1 MSKPG
6 RVGSCL
12 VASLF
17 VFALASGTNEASARG
32 FGGGHGHGG
41 GGGGGGGGFRA
52 GGAHFGGGSFRG
64 MSGAGLRS
72 GMGGLNRNFAV
83 RSSSVG
89 RSFTSFHSTRQF
101 SHTSRSLASQNF
113 TRMGSSRALTRSGN
127 LRLGSNSLA
136 NRSINRQFAGN
147 NRNLVTGSV
156 NGAGRTSLVRN
167 PALASFASRNGTAG
181 MLRQASFNGAL
192 AGRNWKNWNGGNWNG
207 NGGWWWLHNRPIF
220 VIGWFGPVFWPFAYW
235 DFIDYTFWPYAY
247 DAFWPYAF
255 DDVYVGVFGPYAYE
269 GRGYANV
276 VSSRRH
282 ARRTRDNST
291 ITSVVCGEQ
300 APALTNWP
308 IEQISQTVQPTESQQ
323 TVLNELKDATGKAVS
338 ALQSACPEDL
348 PSTAPGR
355 LAAMD
360 KRIATMLLALSIVQP
375 PLQRFYDSL
384 SDEQKARFNVVS
396 SDPQTSRTARASDR
410 SPDLSQV
417 CGADAL
423 KPVNMPTDR
432 IAKTLS
438 PTDSQRSALD
448 SLNEATRKAAEFLKA
463 NCPTEQA
470 FTPPGRISAME
481 HRLQAMQAAI
491 KTVQPALEN
500 FYNLLTDEQKAR
512 FNLLGSQQI

>member
-417 CGADAL
+417 CGANAL

>member
-1 MSKPG
+1 MSKLG
-6 RVGSCL
+6 CVGSCL
-12 VASLF
+12 VASIF
-17 VFALASGTNEASARG
+17 VLAIACGMNEASARG
-32 FGGGHGHGG
+32 FGGH
-41 GGGGGGGGFRA
+41 GGGGGGGFRA
-52 GGAHFGGGSFRG
+52 GGGHFGGGGGGFRG
-64 MSGAGLRS
+64 MGGGGMRS
-72 GMGGLNRNFAV
+72 GMGGLNRSFAV
-83 RSSSVG
+83 RSSSMG
-89 RSFTSFHSTRQF
+89 RSVSSFRSTRQF
-101 SHTSRSLASQNF
+101 HTRSF
-113 TRMGSSRALTRSGN
+113 TRTSSSRALTRNGN
-127 LRLGSNSLA
+127 VRFGSNSLA
-136 NRSINRQFAGN
+136 NRSINRQFARN
-147 NRNLVTGSV
+147 NSNLVTGSV
-156 NGAGRTSLVRN
+156 NGTARTSLVRN
-167 PALASFASRNGTAG
+167 TALASFASRNGHAG
-181 MLRQASFNGAL
+181 MLRQASFNGNWT
-192 AGRNWKNWNGGNWNG
+192 GRNWRNWNGGNWHG
-207 NGGWWWLHNRPIF
+207 NNGWWWRNRPIF

-282 ARRTRDNST
+282 ARRTRDNAT
-291 ITSVVCGEQ
+291 TASVVCGEQ

-308 IEQISQTVQPTESQQ
+308 IEQISQTVQPTDAQQ
-323 TVLNELKDATGKAVS
+323 AVLNELKDATGKAVS

-360 KRIATMLLALSIVQP
+360 KRIATMLLALGIVQP
-375 PLQRFYDSL
+375 PLQRFYDAL

-396 SDPQTSRTARASDR
+396 SDPQTGRVARASDR
-410 SPDLSQV
+410 SPDLSQI
-417 CGADAL
+417 CGAEAL
-423 KPVNMPTDR
+423 KPVNVPTDR

-438 PTDSQRSALD
+438 PTDAQRTALD
-448 SLNEATRKAAEFLKA
+448 NLNEATQKAAEFLKA
-463 NCPTEQA
+463 NCPSDQA

-512 FNLLGSQQI
+512 FNLLGSQQS

>member
-6 RVGSCL
+6 RGGSCL

-32 FGGGHGHGG
+32 FGGGHG
-41 GGGGGGGGFRA
+41 GGGGGGGFRA

-64 MSGAGLRS
+64 MSGAGLRG

-83 RSSSVG
+83 RSSSMG
-89 RSFTSFHSTRQF
+89 RSFTSFHSIRQF
-101 SHTSRSLASQNF
+101 HTSRSLASRNF

-156 NGAGRTSLVRN
+156 NGAGRTSLLRN

-323 TVLNELKDATGKAVS
+323 TDLNELKDATGKAVS
-338 ALQSACPEDL
+338 ALQAACPEDL

>member
-1 MSKPG
+1 
-6 RVGSCL
+6 
-12 VASLF
+12 
-17 VFALASGTNEASARG
+17 
-32 FGGGHGHGG
+32 
-41 GGGGGGGGFRA
+41 
-52 GGAHFGGGSFRG
+52 
-64 MSGAGLRS
+64 
-72 GMGGLNRNFAV
+72 
-83 RSSSVG
+83 
-89 RSFTSFHSTRQF
+89 
-101 SHTSRSLASQNF
+101 
-113 TRMGSSRALTRSGN
+113 LTRNGN
-127 LRLGSNSLA
+127 VRFGSNSLA
-136 NRSINRQFAGN
+136 NRSINRQFARN
-147 NRNLVTGSV
+147 NSNLVTGSV
-156 NGAGRTSLVRN
+156 KGAARTSLVRN
-167 PALASFASRNGTAG
+167 TALASFASRNGRAG
-181 MLRQASFNGAL
+181 MLRQASFIGNL
-192 AGRNWKNWNGGNWNG
+192 SGRFWRNLNGGNWHG
-207 NGGWWWLHNRPIF
+207 NGGWWWRNNRPIF

-282 ARRTRDNST
+282 ARRSRDNAT
-291 ITSVVCGEQ
+291 TTSVVCGEQ

-308 IEQISQTVQPTESQQ
+308 IEQISQTVQPTDAQQ
-323 TVLNELKDATGKAVS
+323 AVLNELKDATGKAVS

-360 KRIATMLLALSIVQP
+360 KRIATMLLALGIVQP

-396 SDPQTSRTARASDR
+396 SDPQTGRAARANDR

-417 CGADAL
+417 CGAEAL
-423 KPVNMPTDR
+423 KPVNVPTDR
-432 IAKTLS
+432 IAKTVS
-438 PTDSQRSALD
+438 PTDAQRTALD
-448 SLNEATRKAAEFLKA
+448 SLNEATQKAAEFLKA
-463 NCPTEQA
+463 NCPSEQA

-512 FNLLGSQQI
+512 FNLLGSQQS

>member
-156 NGAGRTSLVRN
+156 NGAGRTSLLRN

-323 TVLNELKDATGKAVS
+323 TDLNELKDATGKAVS

>member
-1 MSKPG
+1 
-6 RVGSCL
+6 
-12 VASLF
+12 
-17 VFALASGTNEASARG
+17 
-32 FGGGHGHGG
+32 
-41 GGGGGGGGFRA
+41 
-52 GGAHFGGGSFRG
+52 
-64 MSGAGLRS
+64 
-72 GMGGLNRNFAV
+72 
-83 RSSSVG
+83 
-89 RSFTSFHSTRQF
+89 
-101 SHTSRSLASQNF
+101 
-113 TRMGSSRALTRSGN
+113 LTRNGN
-127 LRLGSNSLA
+127 VRFGSNSLA
-136 NRSINRQFAGN
+136 NRSINRQFARN
-147 NRNLVTGSV
+147 NSNLVTGSV
-156 NGAGRTSLVRN
+156 NGTARTSLVRN
-167 PALASFASRNGTAG
+167 TALASFASRNGHAG
-181 MLRQASFNGAL
+181 MLRQASFNGNWT
-192 AGRNWKNWNGGNWNG
+192 GRNWRNWNGGNWHG
-207 NGGWWWLHNRPIF
+207 NNGWWWRNRPIF

-282 ARRTRDNST
+282 ARRTRDNAT
-291 ITSVVCGEQ
+291 TASVVCGEQ

-308 IEQISQTVQPTESQQ
+308 IEQISQTVQPTDAQQ
-323 TVLNELKDATGKAVS
+323 AVLNELKDATGKAVS

-360 KRIATMLLALSIVQP
+360 KRIATMLLALGIVQP

-396 SDPQTSRTARASDR
+396 SDPQTGRAARASDR
-410 SPDLSQV
+410 SPDLSQI
-417 CGADAL
+417 CGAAAL
-423 KPVNMPTDR
+423 KPVNVPTDR

-438 PTDSQRSALD
+438 PTDAQRTALD
-448 SLNEATRKAAEFLKA
+448 NLNEATQKAAEFLKA
-463 NCPTEQA
+463 NCPSDQA

-512 FNLLGSQQI
+512 FNLLGSQQS

>member
-6 RVGSCL
+6 RGGSCL

-32 FGGGHGHGG
+32 FGGGH

-323 TVLNELKDATGKAVS
+323 TDLNELKDATGKAVS

-417 CGADAL
+417 CGANAL

>member
-1 MSKPG
+1 
-6 RVGSCL
+6 
-12 VASLF
+12 
-17 VFALASGTNEASARG
+17 
-32 FGGGHGHGG
+32 
-41 GGGGGGGGFRA
+41 
-52 GGAHFGGGSFRG
+52 
-64 MSGAGLRS
+64 
-72 GMGGLNRNFAV
+72 
-83 RSSSVG
+83 
-89 RSFTSFHSTRQF
+89 
-101 SHTSRSLASQNF
+101 
-113 TRMGSSRALTRSGN
+113 
-127 LRLGSNSLA
+127 
-136 NRSINRQFAGN
+136 
-147 NRNLVTGSV
+147 
-156 NGAGRTSLVRN
+156 
-167 PALASFASRNGTAG
+167 
-181 MLRQASFNGAL
+181 MLRHASFNGAL
-192 AGRNWKNWNGGNWNG
+192 AGRNWTSWNGGNWQG

-235 DFIDYTFWPYAY
+235 DFIDYTFWPYAH

-291 ITSVVCGEQ
+291 TTSVVCGEQ

-308 IEQISQTVQPTESQQ
+308 IEQISQTVQPTEAQQ

-360 KRIATMLLALSIVQP
+360 KRIATMLLALGIVQP
-375 PLQRFYDSL
+375 PLQRFYDVL
-384 SDEQKARFNVVS
+384 SDEQKARFNVVR
-396 SDPQTSRTARASDR
+396 SDPQTGRTARASDR

-423 KPVNMPTDR
+423 KPVNVPTDR

-438 PTDSQRSALD
+438 PTDVQRSALD
-448 SLNEATRKAAEFLKA
+448 SLNEATQKAAEFLKA

-512 FNLLGSQQI
+512 FNLLGSQQS

>member
-32 FGGGHGHGG
+32 FGGGHGH

-291 ITSVVCGEQ
+291 TTSVVCGER

-308 IEQISQTVQPTESQQ
+308 IEQISQTVQPTEAQQ

>member
-1 MSKPG
+1 MSKFG

-17 VFALASGTNEASARG
+17 VFALASGMKEASARG
-32 FGGGHGHGG
+32 FGGGHGGG
-41 GGGGGGGGFRA
+41 GGGGGIRASGG
-52 GGAHFGGGSFRG
+52 HFGGGSFRG
-64 MSGAGLRS
+64 MGSGGLRG
-72 GMGGLNRNFAV
+72 GMGGLNRSFTG
-83 RSSSVG
+83 RSSSMG
-89 RSFTSFHSTRQF
+89 RPFSSFHSTRQF
-101 SHTSRSLASQNF
+101 HMSRSLTSRNF
-113 TRMGSSRALTRSGN
+113 TRVGSNRALTRSGN

-136 NRSINRQFAGN
+136 NRSINRQFAGK

-156 NGAGRTSLVRN
+156 KGAGRTSLVRK
-167 PALASFASRNGTAG
+167 PALASLASRNGNAG

-192 AGRNWKNWNGGNWNG
+192 AGRNWKNWNGGNWHG
-207 NGGWWWLHNRPIF
+207 NGGWWWRHNRPIF

-235 DFIDYTFWPYAY
+235 DIIDYTFWPYAY

-291 ITSVVCGEQ
+291 TTSVVCGEQ

-308 IEQISQTVQPTESQQ
+308 IEQISQTVQPTEAQQ
-323 TVLNELKDATGKAVS
+323 AVLNELKDATGKAVS
-338 ALQSACPEDL
+338 ALRSACPEDL

-355 LAAMD
+355 LTAMD
-360 KRIATMLLALSIVQP
+360 KRIATMLLALGIVQP
-375 PLQRFYDSL
+375 PLQRFYDAL

-396 SDPQTSRTARASDR
+396 SDPQTDRTARASDR
-410 SPDLSQV
+410 FPDLSQV

-423 KPVNMPTDR
+423 KPVNVPTDR

-438 PTDSQRSALD
+438 PTDAQRGALD
-448 SLNEATRKAAEFLKA
+448 SLNEATQKAAEFLKA

-470 FTPPGRISAME
+470 FTPPGRISTME

-512 FNLLGSQQI
+512 FNLLGSQQS

>member
-32 FGGGHGHGG
+32 FGGGHG
-41 GGGGGGGGFRA
+41 GGGGGGGFRA

-64 MSGAGLRS
+64 MSGAGLRG

-83 RSSSVG
+83 RSSSMG

-101 SHTSRSLASQNF
+101 HTSRSLASQNF

-156 NGAGRTSLVRN
+156 NGAGRTSLLRN

>member
-1 MSKPG
+1 MSKLG
-6 RVGSCL
+6 RLGSCL

-17 VFALASGTNEASARG
+17 VFAVASGINEASARG
-32 FGGGHGHGG
+32 FGGGHG
-41 GGGGGGGGFRA
+41 GGGGGGGFRA
-52 GGAHFGGGSFRG
+52 GGGHFGGGSFRG
-64 MSGAGLRS
+64 MSGAGLRG

-83 RSSSVG
+83 RSSSMG
-89 RSFTSFHSTRQF
+89 RSFSSFHSTRQF
-101 SHTSRSLASQNF
+101 HTFRSLASRNF

-136 NRSINRQFAGN
+136 NRSISRQFAGN
-147 NRNLVTGSV
+147 NRNLVAGSV

-167 PALASFASRNGTAG
+167 TALASFASRNGNAG

-192 AGRNWKNWNGGNWNG
+192 AGRNWKSWNGGNWHG

-282 ARRTRDNST
+282 ARRTRDSST
-291 ITSVVCGEQ
+291 TTSVVCGEQ

-308 IEQISQTVQPTESQQ
+308 IEQISQTVQPTEAQQ

-360 KRIATMLLALSIVQP
+360 KRIATMLLALGIVQP
-375 PLQRFYDSL
+375 PLQRFYDAL

-396 SDPQTSRTARASDR
+396 SDPQTGRIARASDR
-410 SPDLSQV
+410 SLDLSQV

-423 KPVNMPTDR
+423 KPVNVPTDR

-438 PTDSQRSALD
+438 PTDAQRSALD
-448 SLNEATRKAAEFLKA
+448 SLNEATQKAAEFLKA

-512 FNLLGSQQI
+512 FNLLGSQQS

>member
-32 FGGGHGHGG
+32 FGGGHG
-41 GGGGGGGGFRA
+41 GGGGGGGFRA

-64 MSGAGLRS
+64 MSGAGLRG

-83 RSSSVG
+83 RSSSMG

-101 SHTSRSLASQNF
+101 HTSRSLASQNF

-156 NGAGRTSLVRN
+156 NGAGRTSLLRN

-323 TVLNELKDATGKAVS
+323 TDLNELKDATGKAVS

-396 SDPQTSRTARASDR
+396 SDPQTSRTARATDR

-417 CGADAL
+417 CGANAL

-491 KTVQPALEN
+491 KTVQPALDN

-512 FNLLGSQQI
+512 FNLLGSQQS

>member
-6 RVGSCL
+6 RGGSCL

-32 FGGGHGHGG
+32 FGGGHG
-41 GGGGGGGGFRA
+41 GGGGGGGFRA

-64 MSGAGLRS
+64 MSGAGLRG

-83 RSSSVG
+83 RSSSMG

-156 NGAGRTSLVRN
+156 NGAGRTSLLRN

-323 TVLNELKDATGKAVS
+323 TDLNELKDATGKAVS

-417 CGADAL
+417 CGANAL

>member
-1 MSKPG
+1 
-6 RVGSCL
+6 
-12 VASLF
+12 
-17 VFALASGTNEASARG
+17 
-32 FGGGHGHGG
+32 
-41 GGGGGGGGFRA
+41 
-52 GGAHFGGGSFRG
+52 
-64 MSGAGLRS
+64 
-72 GMGGLNRNFAV
+72 
-83 RSSSVG
+83 
-89 RSFTSFHSTRQF
+89 
-101 SHTSRSLASQNF
+101 
-113 TRMGSSRALTRSGN
+113 
-127 LRLGSNSLA
+127 
-136 NRSINRQFAGN
+136 
-147 NRNLVTGSV
+147 
-156 NGAGRTSLVRN
+156 
-167 PALASFASRNGTAG
+167 

-192 AGRNWKNWNGGNWNG
+192 AGRNWRNWNVGNWHG
-207 NGGWWWLHNRPIF
+207 NGGWWWRHNRPIF

-308 IEQISQTVQPTESQQ
+308 IEQISQTIQPTEAQQ
-323 TVLNELKDATGKAVS
+323 AVLNELKDATGKAVS

-417 CGADAL
+417 CGANAL

>member
-1 MSKPG
+1 MSKLG
-6 RVGSCL
+6 CVGSCL
-12 VASLF
+12 VASIF
-17 VFALASGTNEASARG
+17 VFAIACGMNEASARG
-32 FGGGHGHGG
+32 FGGH
-41 GGGGGGGGFRA
+41 GGGGGGGFRA
-52 GGAHFGGGSFRG
+52 GGGHFGGGGGGFRG
-64 MSGAGLRS
+64 MGGGGMRS
-72 GMGGLNRNFAV
+72 GMGGLNRSFAV
-83 RSSSVG
+83 RSSSMG
-89 RSFTSFHSTRQF
+89 RSVSSFRSTRQF
-101 SHTSRSLASQNF
+101 HTRSF
-113 TRMGSSRALTRSGN
+113 TRTSSSRALTRNGN
-127 LRLGSNSLA
+127 VRFGSNSLA
-136 NRSINRQFAGN
+136 NRSINRQFARN
-147 NRNLVTGSV
+147 NSNLVTGSV
-156 NGAGRTSLVRN
+156 NGTARTSLVRN
-167 PALASFASRNGTAG
+167 TALASFASRNGHAG
-181 MLRQASFNGAL
+181 MLRQASFNGNWT
-192 AGRNWKNWNGGNWNG
+192 GRNWRNWNGGNWHG
-207 NGGWWWLHNRPIF
+207 NNGWWWRNRPIF

-282 ARRTRDNST
+282 ARRTRDNAT
-291 ITSVVCGEQ
+291 TASVVCGEQ

-308 IEQISQTVQPTESQQ
+308 IEQISQTVQPTDAQQ
-323 TVLNELKDATGKAVS
+323 AVLNELKDATGKAVS

-360 KRIATMLLALSIVQP
+360 KRIATMLLALGIVQP
-375 PLQRFYDSL
+375 PLQRFYDAL

-396 SDPQTSRTARASDR
+396 SDPQTGRVARASDR
-410 SPDLSQV
+410 SPDLSQI
-417 CGADAL
+417 CGAEAL
-423 KPVNMPTDR
+423 KPVNVPTDR

-438 PTDSQRSALD
+438 PTDAQRTALD
-448 SLNEATRKAAEFLKA
+448 SLNEATQKAAEFLKA
-463 NCPTEQA
+463 NCPSDQA

-512 FNLLGSQQI
+512 FNLLGSQQS

>member
-1 MSKPG
+1 M
-6 RVGSCL
+6 
-12 VASLF
+12 
-17 VFALASGTNEASARG
+17 
-32 FGGGHGHGG
+32 GG
-41 GGGGGGGGFRA
+41 GG
-52 GGAHFGGGSFRG
+52 
-64 MSGAGLRS
+64 MRS
-72 GMGGLNRNFAV
+72 GMGGLNRSFAV
-83 RSSSVG
+83 RSSSMG
-89 RSFTSFHSTRQF
+89 RSFSSFRSTRQF
-101 SHTSRSLASQNF
+101 HTRSF
-113 TRMGSSRALTRSGN
+113 TRMSSSRALTRNGN
-127 LRLGSNSLA
+127 VRFGSNSLA
-136 NRSINRQFAGN
+136 NRSINRQFARN
-147 NRNLVTGSV
+147 NSNLVTGSV
-156 NGAGRTSLVRN
+156 NGTARTSLVRN
-167 PALASFASRNGTAG
+167 TALASFASRNGHAG
-181 MLRQASFNGAL
+181 MLRQASFNGNWT
-192 AGRNWKNWNGGNWNG
+192 GRNWRNWNGGNWHG
-207 NGGWWWLHNRPIF
+207 NNGWWWRNRPIF

-282 ARRTRDNST
+282 ARRTRDNAT
-291 ITSVVCGEQ
+291 TASVVCGEQ

-308 IEQISQTVQPTESQQ
+308 IEQISQTVQPTDAQQ
-323 TVLNELKDATGKAVS
+323 AVLNELKDATGKAVS

-360 KRIATMLLALSIVQP
+360 KRIATMLLALGIVQP
-375 PLQRFYDSL
+375 PLQRFYDAL

-396 SDPQTSRTARASDR
+396 SDPQTGRVARASDR
-410 SPDLSQV
+410 SPDLSQI
-417 CGADAL
+417 CGAEAL
-423 KPVNMPTDR
+423 KPVNVPTDR

-438 PTDSQRSALD
+438 PTDAQRTALD
-448 SLNEATRKAAEFLKA
+448 NLNEATQKAAEFLKA
-463 NCPTEQA
+463 NCPSDQA

-512 FNLLGSQQI
+512 FNLLGSQQS

>member
-52 GGAHFGGGSFRG
+52 GGAHFGSGSFRG
-64 MSGAGLRS
+64 MSGAGLRG

-83 RSSSVG
+83 RSSSMG

-101 SHTSRSLASQNF
+101 HTSRSLASQNF

-156 NGAGRTSLVRN
+156 NGAGRTSLLRN

-247 DAFWPYAF
+247 DPFWPYAF

-291 ITSVVCGEQ
+291 TTSVVCGEQ

-308 IEQISQTVQPTESQQ
+308 IEQISQTVQPTEAQQ
-323 TVLNELKDATGKAVS
+323 AVLNELKDATGKAVS

-355 LAAMD
+355 LTAMD

-417 CGADAL
+417 CGANAL

-432 IAKTLS
+432 IAKTLN
-438 PTDSQRSALD
+438 PTDAQRTALD
-448 SLNEATRKAAEFLKA
+448 SLNEATQKAAEFLKA

>member
-1 MSKPG
+1 MSKLG
-6 RVGSCL
+6 CVGSCL
-12 VASLF
+12 VASIF
-17 VFALASGTNEASARG
+17 VFAIACGMNEASARG
-32 FGGGHGHGG
+32 FGGH
-41 GGGGGGGGFRA
+41 GGGGGGGFRA
-52 GGAHFGGGSFRG
+52 GGGHFGGGGGGFRG
-64 MSGAGLRS
+64 MGGGGMRS
-72 GMGGLNRNFAV
+72 GMGGLNRSFAV
-83 RSSSVG
+83 RSSSMG
-89 RSFTSFHSTRQF
+89 RSVSSFRSTRQF
-101 SHTSRSLASQNF
+101 HTRSF
-113 TRMGSSRALTRSGN
+113 TRTSSSRALTRNGN
-127 LRLGSNSLA
+127 VRFGSNSLA
-136 NRSINRQFAGN
+136 NRSINRQFARN
-147 NRNLVTGSV
+147 NSNLVTGSV
-156 NGAGRTSLVRN
+156 NGARRASLVRN
-167 PALASFASRNGTAG
+167 PALASFASRNGNAG
-181 MLRQASFNGAL
+181 MLRQASFNGNL
-192 AGRNWKNWNGGNWNG
+192 AGRNWRNWNGGNWHG
-207 NGGWWWLHNRPIF
+207 NGGWWWRNNRPIF

-282 ARRTRDNST
+282 ARRSRDNAT
-291 ITSVVCGEQ
+291 TTSVVCGEQ

-308 IEQISQTVQPTESQQ
+308 IEQISQTVQPTDAQQ
-323 TVLNELKDATGKAVS
+323 AVLNELKDATGKAVG

-360 KRIATMLLALSIVQP
+360 KRIATMLLALGIVQP

-396 SDPQTSRTARASDR
+396 SDPQTGRAARASDR

-417 CGADAL
+417 CGAEAL
-423 KPVNMPTDR
+423 KPVNVPTDR
-432 IAKTLS
+432 IAKTVS
-438 PTDSQRSALD
+438 PTDAQRTALD
-448 SLNEATRKAAEFLKA
+448 SLNEATQKAAEFLKA
-463 NCPTEQA
+463 NCPSEQA

-512 FNLLGSQQI
+512 FNLLGSQQS

>member
-32 FGGGHGHGG
+32 FGGGHGH

-338 ALQSACPEDL
+338 ALQSTCPEDL

>member
-12 VASLF
+12 VASFF

-32 FGGGHGHGG
+32 FGGGH

-64 MSGAGLRS
+64 MSGAGLRG

-83 RSSSVG
+83 RSSSMG

-101 SHTSRSLASQNF
+101 HTSRSLASQNF

-156 NGAGRTSLVRN
+156 NGAGRTSLLRN

-323 TVLNELKDATGKAVS
+323 TDLNELKDATGKAVS

-396 SDPQTSRTARASDR
+396 SDPQTSRTARATDR

-417 CGADAL
+417 CGANAL

>member
-1 MSKPG
+1 
-6 RVGSCL
+6 
-12 VASLF
+12 
-17 VFALASGTNEASARG
+17 VFAIACGMNEASARG
-32 FGGGHGHGG
+32 FGGH

-52 GGAHFGGGSFRG
+52 GGGHFGGGGGGFRG
-64 MSGAGLRS
+64 MGGGGMRS
-72 GMGGLNRNFAV
+72 GMGGLNRSFAV
-83 RSSSVG
+83 RSSSMG
-89 RSFTSFHSTRQF
+89 RSVSSFRSTRQF
-101 SHTSRSLASQNF
+101 HTRSF
-113 TRMGSSRALTRSGN
+113 TRTSSSRALTRNGN
-127 LRLGSNSLA
+127 VRFGSNSLA
-136 NRSINRQFAGN
+136 NRSINRQFARN
-147 NRNLVTGSV
+147 NSNLVTGSV
-156 NGAGRTSLVRN
+156 NGTARTSLVRN
-167 PALASFASRNGTAG
+167 TALASFASRNGHAG
-181 MLRQASFNGAL
+181 MLRQASFNGNWT
-192 AGRNWKNWNGGNWNG
+192 GRNWRNWNGGNWHG
-207 NGGWWWLHNRPIF
+207 NNGWWWRNRPIF

-282 ARRTRDNST
+282 ARRTRDNAT
-291 ITSVVCGEQ
+291 TASVVCGEQ

-308 IEQISQTVQPTESQQ
+308 IEQISQTVQPTDAQQ
-323 TVLNELKDATGKAVS
+323 AVLNELKDATGKAVS

-360 KRIATMLLALSIVQP
+360 KRIATMLLALGIVQP
-375 PLQRFYDSL
+375 PLQRFYDAL

-396 SDPQTSRTARASDR
+396 SDPQTGRVARASDR
-410 SPDLSQV
+410 SPDLSQI
-417 CGADAL
+417 CGAEAL
-423 KPVNMPTDR
+423 KPVNVPTDR

-438 PTDSQRSALD
+438 PTDAQRTALD
-448 SLNEATRKAAEFLKA
+448 NLNEATQKAAEFLKA
-463 NCPTEQA
+463 NCPSDQA

-512 FNLLGSQQI
+512 FNLLGSQQS

>member
-1 MSKPG
+1 M
-6 RVGSCL
+6 
-12 VASLF
+12 
-17 VFALASGTNEASARG
+17 
-32 FGGGHGHGG
+32 GG
-41 GGGGGGGGFRA
+41 GG
-52 GGAHFGGGSFRG
+52 
-64 MSGAGLRS
+64 MRS
-72 GMGGLNRNFAV
+72 GMGGLNRSFAV
-83 RSSSVG
+83 RSSSMG
-89 RSFTSFHSTRQF
+89 RSVSSFRSTRQF
-101 SHTSRSLASQNF
+101 HTRSF
-113 TRMGSSRALTRSGN
+113 TRTSSSRALTRNGN
-127 LRLGSNSLA
+127 VRFGSNSLA
-136 NRSINRQFAGN
+136 NRSINRQFARN
-147 NRNLVTGSV
+147 NSNLVTGSV
-156 NGAGRTSLVRN
+156 NGTARTSLVRN
-167 PALASFASRNGTAG
+167 TALASFASRNGHAG
-181 MLRQASFNGAL
+181 MLRQASFNGNWT
-192 AGRNWKNWNGGNWNG
+192 GRNWRNWNGGNWHG
-207 NGGWWWLHNRPIF
+207 NNGWWWRNRPIF

-282 ARRTRDNST
+282 ARRTRDNAT
-291 ITSVVCGEQ
+291 TASVVCGEQ

-308 IEQISQTVQPTESQQ
+308 IEQISQTVQPTDAQQ
-323 TVLNELKDATGKAVS
+323 AVLNELKDATGKAVS

-360 KRIATMLLALSIVQP
+360 KRIATMLLALGIVQP
-375 PLQRFYDSL
+375 PLQRFYDAL

-396 SDPQTSRTARASDR
+396 SDPQTGRVARASDR
-410 SPDLSQV
+410 SPDLSQI
-417 CGADAL
+417 CGAEAL
-423 KPVNMPTDR
+423 KPVNVPTDR

-438 PTDSQRSALD
+438 PTDAQRTALD
-448 SLNEATRKAAEFLKA
+448 NLNEATQKAAEFLKA
-463 NCPTEQA
+463 NCPSDQA

-512 FNLLGSQQI
+512 FNLLGSQQS

>member
-32 FGGGHGHGG
+32 FGGGHG
-41 GGGGGGGGFRA
+41 GGGGGGGFRA

-64 MSGAGLRS
+64 MSGAGLRG

-83 RSSSVG
+83 RSSSMG

-101 SHTSRSLASQNF
+101 HTSRSLASQNF

-156 NGAGRTSLVRN
+156 NGAGRTSLLRN

-323 TVLNELKDATGKAVS
+323 TDLNELKDATGKAVS